1 MFQIP
6 LTCICGWE
14 MTNDFAD
21 KKWLETV
28 AETMLKINGQGWIL
42 A

>member
-6 LTCICGWE
+6 LIGIWGWE

-21 KKWLETV
+21 KKWLETI
-28 AETMLKINGQGWIL
+28 AETMLKTNDQGWIL